1 MHRALHDLMTT
12 AEAAE
17 LVGRN
22 RSTVTRW
29 VQAGRLV
36 PAITTAG
43 GFHLFRRAD
52 VEALADSEREGAA

>member
-1 MHRALHDLMTT
+1 MHNLVTT
-12 AEAAE
+12 AEAADI
-17 LVGRN
+17 VGRN

-43 GFHLFRRAD
+43 GFHLFRLDD
-52 VEALADSEREGAA
+52 VEALADADRKGAA